1 MKSQPFLFMSETAI
15 VAFTTFFAVI
25 GPIDVAVVFA
35 ALTTQNT
42 AKEKRRIALRGV
54 LIGTM
59 ILLLFAF
66 AGNPLLQYM
75 GISLPAL
82 RTAGGIL
89 LLLVAIDMVFAR
101 SSGSTSTTDEEE
113 KEAQESDDISVFPL
127 ATPLIAGPGA
137 IGAVILLMSNTTGN
151 PLEIGVT
158 VGMLLALMLL
168 TYLLLLIATQVER
181 VLGITGLQVISRVFG
196 ILLAALSVQFIF
208 DGIQQSGLF

>member
-1 MKSQPFLFMSETAI
+1 MSETFV

-35 ALTTQNT
+35 ALTTQNNP
-42 AKEKRRIALRGV
+42 KEKRRIAFRGV
-54 LIGTM
+54 LVGTI

-66 AGNPLLQYM
+66 VGNPLLQYM
-75 GISLPAL
+75 GISLAAL

-113 KEAQESDDISVFPL
+113 QEAQERDDISVFPL

-137 IGAVILLMSNTTGN
+137 IGAVILLMANAAGQ
-151 PLEIGVT
+151 PAEITVVVGV
-158 VGMLLALMLL
+158 LLAMMLIV
-168 TYLLLLIATQVER
+168 YLLLLIATQVER
-181 VLGITGLQVISRVFG
+181 LLGITGLQVISRVFG
-196 ILLAALSVQFIF
+196 ILLAALSVQFVF

>member
-1 MKSQPFLFMSETAI
+1 MSETAV

-35 ALTTQNT
+35 ALTTKNSN
-42 AKEKRRIALRGV
+42 KEKRRIALRGV
-54 LIGTM
+54 LIGTVV
-59 ILLLFAF
+59 LLLFAF

-113 KEAQESDDISVFPL
+113 AEAKESDDISVFPL

-137 IGAVILLMSNTTGN
+137 IGAVILLMSDTAGK
-151 PLEIGVT
+151 PLEIGIT
-158 VGMLLALMLL
+158 IGMLLVLMLL

-181 VLGITGLQVISRVFG
+181 ILGLTGLQVISRVFG

-208 DGIQQSGLF
+208 DGIQNSGLF

>member
-1 MKSQPFLFMSETAI
+1 MSETI
-15 VAFTTFFAVI
+15 VVAFTTFFAVI

-42 AKEKRRIALRGV
+42 PKEKRRIAFRGV
-54 LIGTM
+54 LVGSV

-66 AGNPLLQYM
+66 VGNPLLQYM
-75 GISLPAL
+75 GISLAAL

-113 KEAQESDDISVFPL
+113 QEAQERDDISVFPL

-137 IGAVILLMSNTTGN
+137 IGAVILLMANAAGQ
-151 PLEIGVT
+151 PVEIGIT
-158 VGMLLALMLL
+158 VGVLLAMMLLV
-168 TYLLLLIATQVER
+168 YLLLLIATQVER
-181 VLGITGLQVISRVFG
+181 LLGITGLQVISRVFG

>member
-1 MKSQPFLFMSETAI
+1 MSETAI